1 MNHLANKLYTKKHRD
16 SLSSPDVKIALEN
29 IQKNFVV
36 VPIDKATGNI
46 ALVSKRYY

>member
-1 MNHLANKLYTKKHRD
+1 MPNILYTKKHRD
-16 SLSSPDVKIALEN
+16 CLSSPDVKVALGN

-36 VPIDKATGNI
+36 VPVDKATGNI